1 MRNHFN
7 LNLSQKAFLLI
18 AVPLVAEL
26 MVLGFLAQA
35 LASAEQEIR
44 KERHAR
50 SVVMESN
57 ILLNNFLDCSLYLYE
72 VGRLRKPGA
81 IEQFDRMFEQIP
93 VRIRS
98 LKIALRDSPN
108 QVQALERIEI
118 VSGEAIGLLGQVRKM
133 AMEGD
138 GVPDLQDLRTKLSN
152 KATVMVAA
160 LRKFAKDQ
168 EQAYVVMPEREAE
181 ARFRIVQI
189 LSTGVLASV
198 FIAILLAITFN
209 RTTARRMSVL
219 MDNTGK
225 LAHGQALNPLL
236 DGEDEIGRL
245 DQVFHE
251 MADALA
257 DASRCKA
264 ELMSMVSHDLRTPL
278 TSMQGSMTLL
288 SAGILG
294 ELTPKALNEVSRA
307 ERNATRLINLIND
320 LLDIEKLEAGR
331 MDMTVENIKLQPV
344 FEESM
349 ESVVQFAASHSVTV
363 DIEPTDLQVMGDHN
377 RLIQVLVNLL
387 SNAVKFSP
395 EGETVRLLAK
405 DDGEMVEV
413 QVVDKGRGVP
423 ETHREAIFERFKQV
437 EAADA
442 TEKKGTGL
450 GLPICKL
457 IVESHGGT
465 IGVTRGASSGAS
477 SGATSEAAHGS
488 TFWFKIP
495 KAPADE
501 LS

>member
-1 MRNHFN
+1 MRINFK

-26 MVLGFLAQA
+26 LVLGCLAHA
-35 LASAEQEIR
+35 LAGAEQEIR

-57 ILLNNFLDCSLYLYE
+57 ILLNNFLDCSIYLYE

-81 IEQFDRMFEQIP
+81 IEQFDQMFEQIP
-93 VRIRS
+93 LRIRS

-108 QVQALERIEI
+108 QVQALERIEL
-118 VSGEAIGLLGQVRKM
+118 VSGEAVGLLGQVRKM
-133 AMEGD
+133 AMEGAGIAD
-138 GVPDLQDLRTKLSN
+138 VQDLRTRLSN

-160 LRKFAKDQ
+160 LRKFAREQ
-168 EQAYVVMPEREAE
+168 EQALVVMPEREAQ

-189 LSTGVLASV
+189 LSTGVFLSV
-198 FIAILLAITFN
+198 LIAVLLAMTFN

-219 MDNTGK
+219 MDNTK
-225 LAHGQALNPLL
+225 RLAQGQKLNPLL
-236 DGEDEIGRL
+236 EGDDEIGHL

-251 MADALA
+251 MAGALA
-257 DASRCKA
+257 DASRRKA

-288 SAGILG
+288 AAGIMG
-294 ELTPKALNEVSRA
+294 ELTPKAVHEVSRA

-320 LLDIEKLEAGR
+320 LLDIEKLEAGQ
-331 MDMTVENIKLQPV
+331 MDMVVDDILLQPV
-344 FEESM
+344 FEESL
-349 ESVVQFAASHSVTV
+349 ESVAQFASSHSVKM
-363 DIEPTDLQVMGDHN
+363 DIEPTGLQVLADHN
-377 RLIQVLVNLL
+377 RLIQVLINLM
-387 SNAVKFSP
+387 SNAIKFSP

-405 DDGEMVEV
+405 DDGKMVEV

-423 ETHREAIFERFKQV
+423 ESHREAIFERFKQV

-465 IGVTRGASSGAS
+465 IGVT
-477 SGATSEAAHGS
+477 SEAGSGS

-495 KAPADE
+495 KS

>member
-1 MRNHFN
+1 MRINFN

-26 MVLGFLAQA
+26 LVLGWLAQA
-35 LASAEQEIR
+35 LAGAEQEIR

-57 ILLNNFLDCSLYLYE
+57 ILLQNFLDCSLYLYE
-72 VGRLRKPGA
+72 VGRLRRPEV
-81 IEQFDRMFEQIP
+81 IVQFDHLYEQIP
-93 VRIRS
+93 RRIRS

-108 QVQALERIEI
+108 QVQALERIEH
-118 VSGEAIGLLGQVRKM
+118 VSGGATETLGQARKM
-133 AMEGD
+133 AMEGGD
-138 GVPDLQDLRTKLSN
+138 LAQLQDLKN
-152 KATVMVAA
+152 KASANASFMVTE
-160 LRKFAKDQ
+160 LRKFAMDQ
-168 EQAYVVMPEREAE
+168 EKALVVMPEREAE
-181 ARFRIVQI
+181 ARYLIVQI
-189 LSTGVLASV
+189 LSAGVFVSVLLAV
-198 FIAILLAITFN
+198 CLAITFN
-209 RTTARRMSVL
+209 RTTTRRMSVL
-219 MDNTGK
+219 MDNAGR
-225 LAHGQALNPLL
+225 LAHGKELNSLL
-236 DGEDEIGRL
+236 KGEDEIGHL

-257 DASRCKA
+257 DASRRKA

-288 SAGILG
+288 AAGIMG
-294 ELTPKALNEVSRA
+294 ELTPKAMSEVSRA

-320 LLDIEKLEAGR
+320 LLDIEKLEAGQ
-331 MDMTVENIKLQPV
+331 MDMVVKDIMLQPV
-344 FEESM
+344 FEESL
-349 ESVVQFAASHSVTV
+349 ESVQQFASSHSVKL
-363 DIEPTDLQVMGDHN
+363 DIEPTSLQVLADHN
-377 RLIQVLVNLL
+377 RLIQVLINLM
-387 SNAVKFSP
+387 SNAIKFSP

-405 DDGEMVEV
+405 DAGNMVEV

-423 ETHREAIFERFKQV
+423 ESHREAIFERFKQV

-465 IGVTRGASSGAS
+465 IGVT
-477 SGATSEAAHGS
+477 SEAGNGS

-495 KAPADE
+495 K
-501 LS
+501 SSS